1 MSPELVELALHKQRL
16 QIRAGVQRED
26 MAGRLGAIGD
36 ALDQVDRLRDGANW
50 LRDNAPIVGSLAI
63 VLLLLKPRATVRWL
77 RRGVVGW
84 QIYKR
89 ARAVVAS
96 VKHTGQGLSTPDRM

>member
-16 QIRAGVQRED
+16 QIRAGMQRED
-26 MAGRLGAIGD
+26 MAGRLGGIAD

-50 LRDNAPIVGSLAI
+50 LRDNAPIVTALAI
-63 VLLLLKPRATVRWL
+63 GLLALKPRATVRWL

-84 QIYKR
+84 QLYRR
-89 ARAVVAS
+89 ARSALTAAGG
-96 VKHTGQGLSTPDRM
+96 TGRALKTRR